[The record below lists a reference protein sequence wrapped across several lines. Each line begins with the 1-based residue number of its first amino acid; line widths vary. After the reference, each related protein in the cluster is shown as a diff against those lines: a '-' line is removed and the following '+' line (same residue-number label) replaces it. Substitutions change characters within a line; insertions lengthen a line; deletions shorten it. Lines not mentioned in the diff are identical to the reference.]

1 MNFDDETLMAY
12 ADGEL
17 DERRRAEISAAI
29 EQDPELAR
37 RVEKHRALRAEVAGA
52 FAPLIN
58 QPVPERL
65 RAAAQAPRAADAE
78 SHGNVVRFPARGTRP
93 PPAPWSGR
101 EWTAMAA
108 SLVLGVM
115 LAWRFLAPDSG
126 EIATRDGVLMAR
138 GELAAALN
146 TQLASN
152 QPDDAAV
159 LIGLTFKA
167 SDGGYCRSFVS
178 RATSIAGLACH
189 SGDDWRIA
197 TTQSVDL
204 PEGDLRQAAGAM
216 PSAILQ
222 AIESIRVDEPLDAAG
237 ERAALDSGWGAGA
250 PR

>member
-17 DERRRAEISAAI
+17 DERLRAEIAAAI
-29 EQDPELAR
+29 DKDPELAR
-37 RVEKHRALRAEVAGA
+37 RVEKHRALRAEVARA
-52 FAPLIN
+52 FAPLLN

-65 RAAAQAPRAADAE
+65 RTAAQAPRAADAE
-78 SHGNVVRFPARGTRP
+78 ARGNVVRFPARGARP

-115 LAWRFLAPDSG
+115 LSWRFLAPDSG
-126 EIATRDGVLMAR
+126 EIATQDGVLMAR

-152 QPDDAAV
+152 QPDDAGV

-178 RATSIAGLACH
+178 RATSTAGLACH
-189 SGDDWRIA
+189 SGEDWRIA
-197 TTQSVDL
+197 TTQSVNL
-204 PEGDLRQAAGAM
+204 PNGDLRQAAGAM
-216 PSAILQ
+216 PPAILQ

>member
-1 MNFDDETLMAY
+1 VIYDDETLMAY

-17 DERRRAEISAAI
+17 DERRRAEISAAM

-37 RVEKHRALRAEVAGA
+37 RVEKHRVLRAEVAGA
-52 FAPLIN
+52 FATLIN

-65 RAAAQAPRAADAE
+65 RAAAQPPRSAE
-78 SHGNVVRFPARGTRP
+78 PESRGNVVRFPARGNP
-93 PPAPWSGR
+93 PPAPWRGR

-115 LAWRFLAPDSG
+115 LAWRFLAPDGG

-146 TQLASN
+146 TQLASS
-152 QPDDAAV
+152 QPDDAPV

-178 RATSIAGLACH
+178 RATSTAGLACR
-189 SGDDWRIA
+189 SDEDWRIT
-197 TTQSVDL
+197 TTQSVNVPD
-204 PEGDLRQAAGAM
+204 GNLRQAASAM
-216 PSAILQ
+216 PPTVLQ
-222 AIESIRVDEPLDAAG
+222 AIESSRMDQPLDAAE
-237 ERAALDSGWGAGA
+237 ERAARDGGWRADA